1 MPVFRKVVDRLAD
14 LLRHDR
20 KVTYRASINAH
31 LAHHVTPLLDRIVA
45 DDEDGE
51 TLRFTMIP
59 WQRAER
65 PPIAIYRGE
74 LSTCRIDGP
83 WQVASHHWFPL
94 GGLVLSPGVTT
105 HLNPFEAQALHK
117 HMEKAIE
124 DAIVAWVRGH
134 DLYAL
139 RHVPEEID
147 RKPADR
153 AAKAMI
159 AAWIGGQRKTGTAPS
174 KGISRPDNCCS
185 GETAHALCEACGKGP
200 DHA

>member
-1 MPVFRKVVDRLAD
+1 MSVFRKVVDRLAD

-20 KVTYRASINAH
+20 RITYRAFIDAH
-31 LAHHVTPLLDRIVA
+31 VAPHVTSLLDRIVA

-51 TLRFTMIP
+51 TLRCTLIP
-59 WQRAER
+59 WQRTER
-65 PPIAIYRGE
+65 PPIAFYRGD

-83 WQVASHHWFPL
+83 WQVVGDHWFPL
-94 GGLVLSPGVTT
+94 GGLILSPGVTA

-124 DAIVAWVRGH
+124 DAIVAWVRDH
-134 DLYAL
+134 DLYSL
-139 RHVPEEID
+139 RHAPEEID

-159 AAWIGGQRKTGTAPS
+159 AARVAGQQETGTAPGG
-174 KGISRPDNCCS
+174 GIDRPDDCCS
-185 GETAHALCEACGKGP
+185 GEAASALCEACRKGS